1 MTNSKRTEV
10 EAIIVSMREAA
21 ASRKATVLAI
31 AEQMQI
37 SQANSAY
44 YVDRAFKHLKGEK
57 AAKAEPAVVVVP
69 TEMKWTIRDNV
80 NPGFVLETRESRAKA
95 RAQVANYKTI
105 WPDTTY
111 KIAFEAVPVAA

>member
-1 MTNSKRTEV
+1 MTNSKRTQV
-10 EAIIVSMREAA
+10 EAIIVQMREAA
-21 ASRKATVLAI
+21 SSRKATVLAI

-57 AAKAEPAVVVVP
+57 KAAVVVVP

-80 NPGFVLETRESRAKA
+80 NPGFILETRESRAAA
-95 RAQVANYKTI
+95 RTQVANYNTI
-105 WPDTTY
+105 WPGTKYT
-111 KIAFEAVPVAA
+111 IAHEAVPVAA